1 MYLHELKIHKKI
13 IGAIILITGIILMI
27 ISVVTGK
34 LLVPV
39 IKEIGLIQYLS
50 ENGPKATY
58 IFTLFSAGFPIGSGI
73 SIVGAA
79 ILSDAN
85 RKRIWWYAWLLIL
98 AALIIS
104 LIPRIFGGDHS
115 PGYFGI
121 GGILIILLFLSFSW
135 FWSRNRHKLDTKSQ
149 IAADLKMAGY
159 FFFLLAGWE
168 LCGLGGIPFLVLYP
182 EKLLEFN
189 TLPFAVA
196 QTKLIMALFII
207 AWIFTAIGYLYNNQ
221 ISLLRRKKER
231 EEGK

>member
-1 MYLHELKIHKKI
+1 MYLHELRTHKKI
-13 IGAIILITGIILMI
+13 IGATILITGIILMI

-39 IKEIGLIQYLS
+39 IKEIGLIDYLS
-50 ENGPKATY
+50 KYGRKGTY
-58 IFTLFSAGFPIGSGI
+58 IFTLFSAGFPIGAGI

-85 RKRIWWYAWLLIL
+85 RKSIWWYAWLLIL

-121 GGILIILLFLSFSW
+121 GGILIILLFLAFSW

-168 LCGLGGIPFLVLYP
+168 LCGLGGIPFFALYP
-182 EKLLEFN
+182 EKMLYFN

-196 QTKLIMALFII
+196 QTKLIMALFIM
-207 AWIFTAIGYLYNNQ
+207 AWIFTSIGYLYNNQ